1 MNLFN
6 FNFIGKLR
14 TVNVILR
21 LYFNKKKKN
30 KRLVIFDIDNTITDT
45 WPNLT
50 SETVNFQELY
60 QNLEIILNFQNL
72 ISFLKKQN
80 VEIMFLS
87 ARNLSYYD
95 ITKRWL
101 ELNDIPSRNLFL
113 VWKVEQKIKYLSDW
127 SRKNEV
133 FYFDDLSFNHE
144 NGNIKY
150 YDNVIAAVNELSLVY
165 YGYAKIQQI
174 KESQIVLEEVKN
186 KIICSKN

>member
-1 MNLFN
+1 LN
-6 FNFIGKLR
+6 
-14 TVNVILR
+14 
-21 LYFNKKKKN
+21 
-30 KRLVIFDIDNTITDT
+30 
-45 WPNLT
+45 
-50 SETVNFQELY
+50 SEIVNFEEIF

-72 ISFLKKQN
+72 ISFLKKQD

-127 SRKNEV
+127 SRKNTV

-150 YDNVIAAVNELSLVY
+150 YDNVIAAVNKLSLVY
-165 YGYAKIQQI
+165 YGYAEIQQI
-174 KESQIVLEEVKN
+174 KESQSVLEKIKN